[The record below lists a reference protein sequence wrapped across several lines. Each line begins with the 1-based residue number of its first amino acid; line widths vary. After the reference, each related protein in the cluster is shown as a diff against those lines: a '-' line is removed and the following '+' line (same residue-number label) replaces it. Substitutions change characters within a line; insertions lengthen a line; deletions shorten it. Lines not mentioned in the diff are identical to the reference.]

1 MNVQKFYGKS
11 SRAVLKEVRAALGED
26 AVIISN
32 RTNGSGVEVLAM
44 AGNAMDSLV
53 ESVDSQHERRPV
65 ERTRSTSEPSQPES
79 FENYLRRAKRTE
91 DKITAPSQF
100 VHHSSS
106 GLSAR
111 AAAEYE
117 SVFAAQMENPQPSPF
132 DASIQHADAWA
143 VKRHGPATPTADK
156 RLAAPSTVLGAGR
169 DVRGDT
175 READTR
181 ADTRSLAQDEPG
193 APYLPFA
200 TATHAAPAA
209 PFEIG
214 IGSSLP
220 GGADVMA
227 ELRLMKGLLQDQLSQ
242 IAWSDNTRRSPVQS
256 KILAKLL
263 HAGFSPVLARTLIEK
278 MPAATDD
285 TVAGEWVSQALNQN
299 LRACRAGEGITE
311 RGGVFAL
318 VGPTGVGKTTTT
330 AKLAARAVMKFG
342 AKNVG
347 LITVDH
353 YRVGAHDQL
362 RSFGRMLGC
371 PVHLAHDAESLNDLL
386 NGMRSKHL
394 VLIDTIG
401 VPQRDPRLNEH
412 LSMLMGA
419 GIERVLVL
427 NASSQI
433 ETLEDVVST
442 WRGPRCTR
450 AIITKID
457 EAVKLG
463 GVVDVC
469 VRHKLLLDS
478 VANGQRVPEDIHT
491 ANSALLVHRALK
503 AVSQL
508 AFRMDDDEL
517 RIIAVQASLS
527 AVGGRSA

>member
-1 MNVQKFYGKS
+1 MSVQKFYGKS
-11 SRAVLKEVRAALGED
+11 SRAVLKEVRAVLGDD

-44 AGNAMDSLV
+44 AGNAMDDLV
-53 ESVDSQHERRPV
+53 ESVDATTERRPSDRV
-65 ERTRSTSEPSQPES
+65 QAPGEPSQPES

-91 DKITAPSQF
+91 DKAVSNANGGYNPLRAPI
-100 VHHSSS
+100 
-106 GLSAR
+106 AR

-117 SVFAAQMENPQPSPF
+117 SVFSAQMDNPEPSPF
-132 DASIQHADAWA
+132 DASVQHADAWA
-143 VKRHGPATPTADK
+143 AKRHGTAKPTLEKRTSLPSSSPMASPSPAAASTGLGDLGGPARDQAETLFEMELGSSNA
-156 RLAAPSTVLGAGR
+156 AAPDL
-169 DVRGDT
+169 
-175 READTR
+175 
-181 ADTRSLAQDEPG
+181 
-193 APYLPFA
+193 
-200 TATHAAPAA
+200 
-209 PFEIG
+209 
-214 IGSSLP
+214 
-220 GGADVMA
+220 MA
-227 ELRLMKGLLQDQLSQ
+227 ELRSMKGLLQDQLAQ
-242 IAWSDNTRRSPVQS
+242 IAWSDNTKRSPVQS
-256 KILAKLL
+256 KVLAKLL
-263 HAGFSPVLARTLIEK
+263 HAGFSPVLARTLIER
-278 MPAATDD
+278 MPGAIDDAVAA
-285 TVAGEWVSQALNQN
+285 EWVSQALNQN
-299 LRACRAGEGITE
+299 LRVCRAGESMVD
-311 RGGVFAL
+311 RGGIFAL

-330 AKLAARAVMKFG
+330 AKLAARAVMKLG
-342 AKNVG
+342 AKNIG

-371 PVHLAHDAESLNDLL
+371 PVHVAHDAESLNDLL

-427 NASSQI
+427 NASSQL

-478 VANGQRVPEDIHT
+478 VANGQRVPEDIHS

-503 AVSQL
+503 VISSP

-517 RIIAVQASLS
+517 RIVAVQTRPTVAG
-527 AVGGRSA
+527 AAGV

>member
-1 MNVQKFYGKS
+1 MSVQKFYGKS
-11 SRAVLKEVRAALGED
+11 SRAVLKEVRAVLGDD

-44 AGNAMDSLV
+44 AGNAMDDLV
-53 ESVDSQHERRPV
+53 ESVDAKTERRPSD
-65 ERTRSTSEPSQPES
+65 RQAACEPSQPES

-91 DKITAPSQF
+91 DKPASNTN
-100 VHHSSS
+100 S
-106 GLSAR
+106 GYHPLRVPIAR

-117 SVFAAQMENPQPSPF
+117 SVFSAQMDNPEPSPF
-132 DASIQHADAWA
+132 DASVQHADAWA
-143 VKRHGPATPTADK
+143 AKRHGPATPSSEK
-156 RLAAPSTVLGAGR
+156 REAELSRSSVMAPTPAFVPAARAKVSGLGR
-169 DVRGDT
+169 DEL
-175 READTR
+175 EASFEMETGL
-181 ADTRSLAQDEPG
+181 ADRSGPDL
-193 APYLPFA
+193 
-200 TATHAAPAA
+200 
-209 PFEIG
+209 
-214 IGSSLP
+214 
-220 GGADVMA
+220 MA
-227 ELRLMKGLLQDQLSQ
+227 ELRSMKGLLQDQLSQ
-242 IAWSDNTRRSPVQS
+242 IAWSDNTKRSPVQS
-256 KILAKLL
+256 KVLAKLL

-285 TVAGEWVSQALNQN
+285 AVAAEWVSQALNQN
-299 LRACRAGEGITE
+299 LRVCRAGESMVD
-311 RGGVFAL
+311 RGGIFAL

-371 PVHLAHDAESLNDLL
+371 PVHVAHDAESLNDLL
-386 NGMRSKHL
+386 NGMRTKHL

-401 VPQRDPRLNEH
+401 VPQRDPRLNEQ
-412 LSMLMGA
+412 LSMLMGE

-427 NASSQI
+427 NASSQL

-450 AIITKID
+450 AIITKND

-478 VANGQRVPEDIHT
+478 VANGQRVPEDIHA

-503 AVSQL
+503 VASAP

-517 RIIAVQASLS
+517 RIVAVQARP
-527 AVGGRSA
+527 ATVGAPGV